1 MGGKRDGRR
10 RGDRGGRGEKTGG
23 FSLLNKLFNYI
34 IIIYFIIY
42 YKKNMSSTVSKD
54 LRRLMDIIDE
64 NKEALPE
71 GAYLE
76 AGKLIMAQARVPPV
90 NIQTEEP
97 INRNIGSITPDI
109 IRRMLIPLQPRPP
122 LPPRQPRQPRP
133 PRPHSNINNH
143 RKIMKNMFT
152 SINKLFT

>member
-1 MGGKRDGRR
+1 
-10 RGDRGGRGEKTGG
+10 
-23 FSLLNKLFNYI
+23 
-34 IIIYFIIY
+34 
-42 YKKNMSSTVSKD
+42 MSSTVSKD